1 MVRSST
7 LLASVAVMALV
18 VPATA
23 CAPANVPPEIVSLA
37 CRQEIL
43 APLDSCLVECI
54 VEDAD
59 GDAVEYVWTAD
70 SGTINGYEGT
80 VAWTAPQ
87 TEGIYHITCE
97 VSDGVE
103 GQEPAKETVTV
114 IVKDNHYPSID
125 GMGAE
130 YDWVRPGEPC
140 AVTVEA
146 SDIDGDTL
154 SYEWS
159 TECGEVVG
167 DGNEAVWTAPD
178 FEADCMVRVVVT
190 DGYGGERTA
199 SVSVRTAAEQ
209 PLVVTDM
216 VITPVDEPQYLKF
229 YDERF
234 KILKGKS
241 CIIRAEV
248 NEAERIVKYE
258 WTDGGPVSLFPVGGE
273 RFAFESGPNEI
284 RWTAP
289 WERDEYSIG
298 VTVWDAD
305 GHSAEKT
312 IVMKVETC
320 TCAFPSDDSEDEES
334 EEESEE

>member
-258 WTDGGPVSLFPVGGE
+258 WTDGGPVSQFPVGGE

-289 WERDEYSIG
+289 LERDEYSIG

>member
-23 CAPANVPPEIVSLA
+23 CTPANVPPEIVSLA

-125 GMGAE
+125 GM
-130 YDWVRPGEPC
+130 
-140 AVTVEA
+140 
-146 SDIDGDTL
+146 
-154 SYEWS
+154 
-159 TECGEVVG
+159 
-167 DGNEAVWTAPD
+167 
-178 FEADCMVRVVVT
+178 
-190 DGYGGERTA
+190 
-199 SVSVRTAAEQ
+199 
-209 PLVVTDM
+209 
-216 VITPVDEPQYLKF
+216 
-229 YDERF
+229 
-234 KILKGKS
+234 
-241 CIIRAEV
+241 
-248 NEAERIVKYE
+248 
-258 WTDGGPVSLFPVGGE
+258 
-273 RFAFESGPNEI
+273 
-284 RWTAP
+284 
-289 WERDEYSIG
+289 
-298 VTVWDAD
+298 
-305 GHSAEKT
+305 
-312 IVMKVETC
+312 
-320 TCAFPSDDSEDEES
+320 
-334 EEESEE
+334 